1 MIMSKRSDGNPSNWV
16 TARGTLSNKNIHENK
31 MDLDLLIP
39 LCNAPDENKMV
50 SKLLVPLFDA
60 PNDPNFVSVEI
71 LLQTGSDYR
80 DISRKRGRK
89 TFSALLDTG
98 SLAGNFVPL
107 ELIQSLSNAQYV
119 RTEGPMLPVHTA
131 SSTIDVLFM
140 VKLRLSLATEI
151 GSKPLEIDI
160 ECGVI
165 DTALPLII
173 GRAVIK
179 KENLVRYFPS
189 NFITRGYELRSVNEM
204 MLTRELFNGLDNDR
218 QNSRSG
224 GPNDDL
230 DSITHS
236 RILSVLIKRKEELL
250 FSTSELDDEI
260 DEGIDQ
266 FAHFGL
272 DDRPV
277 VFPNTK
283 EGKKLFL
290 ACMIIEGSLPLQAR
304 LSELLWQFRDL
315 FSDDITVPNSFQP
328 YSLSVDEE
336 QWRKA
341 ASFSAPRPQSVAKEA
356 EIEKQIREMLAAD
369 IIEPSTADRYSHVIL
384 APKPGGA
391 WRFCIDF
398 RLLNRCSSW
407 QLRWPLPIISQ
418 MIQRLGA
425 RKPKI
430 FAICDL
436 TAGYHQCKIN
446 DHSRVFTAFIV
457 FMGIYQ
463 FKRLPFGLKSAP
475 SYFQQNMA
483 GVVLVGLLY
492 LLCEAYL
499 DDVIIHGVNE
509 DDFISNLSQ
518 VLLRFRIHK
527 IRLRAKKCRFGLKEI
542 TGVGRCIS
550 AEGHSLDPPKVKKC
564 LDWDLPTTQGSLKQF
579 LGLAN
584 HFREHVP
591 DHSNLVRP
599 LHALLLGYKKRN
611 RTAGLDMDANAIL
624 AFETIKAAIANAPT
638 LFFLNDED
646 PIHVY
651 TDASDYG
658 FGGYCFQTVDG
669 KERPV
674 ALVSQ
679 SLTKAQLSWAP
690 NKKEAYAIF
699 KVLKQLAYLVRDR
712 PFRSSY

>member
-1 MIMSKRSDGNPSNWV
+1 MSHPSWNKEEKPWADSKVGKAYAAAPVISPYMIMSKRSDGNPSNWV

-60 PNDPNFVSVEI
+60 PNDPNFVSIEI

-218 QNSRSG
+218 PNSRSG

-290 ACMIIEGSLPLQAR
+290 DCMMIEGSLPLQASLNCFGNSGICFR
-304 LSELLWQFRDL
+304 MISQFR
-315 FSDDITVPNSFQP
+315 T
-328 YSLSVDEE
+328 
-336 QWRKA
+336 
-341 ASFSAPRPQSVAKEA
+341 
-356 EIEKQIREMLAAD
+356 
-369 IIEPSTADRYSHVIL
+369 PSNLI
-384 APKPGGA
+384 
-391 WRFCIDF
+391 
-398 RLLNRCSSW
+398 
-407 QLRWPLPIISQ
+407 
-418 MIQRLGA
+418 
-425 RKPKI
+425 
-430 FAICDL
+430 
-436 TAGYHQCKIN
+436 
-446 DHSRVFTAFIV
+446 
-457 FMGIYQ
+457 
-463 FKRLPFGLKSAP
+463 
-475 SYFQQNMA
+475 
-483 GVVLVGLLY
+483 LY
-492 LLCEAYL
+492 LLMR
-499 DDVIIHGVNE
+499 
-509 DDFISNLSQ
+509 SNGGKR
-518 VLLRFRIHK
+518 LL
-527 IRLRAKKCRFGLKEI
+527 
-542 TGVGRCIS
+542 
-550 AEGHSLDPPKVKKC
+550 
-564 LDWDLPTTQGSLKQF
+564 F
-579 LGLAN
+579 L
-584 HFREHVP
+584 
-591 DHSNLVRP
+591 
-599 LHALLLGYKKRN
+599 LHDRN
-611 RTAGLDMDANAIL
+611 
-624 AFETIKAAIANAPT
+624 
-638 LFFLNDED
+638 
-646 PIHVY
+646 
-651 TDASDYG
+651 
-658 FGGYCFQTVDG
+658 Q
-669 KERPV
+669 
-674 ALVSQ
+674 
-679 SLTKAQLSWAP
+679 
-690 NKKEAYAIF
+690 
-699 KVLKQLAYLVRDR
+699 
-712 PFRSSY
+712 